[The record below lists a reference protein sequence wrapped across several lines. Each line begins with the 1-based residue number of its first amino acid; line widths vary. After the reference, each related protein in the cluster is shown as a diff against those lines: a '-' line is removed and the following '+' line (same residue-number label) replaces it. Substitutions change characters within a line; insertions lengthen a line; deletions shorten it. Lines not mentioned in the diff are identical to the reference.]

1 MDWIYVFQSSSKMVD
16 SIVKA
21 LADIKTMFEQH
32 WCQWRLVIQKCVESL
47 FILIYLRILFLRLDC
62 VHQYTMSDH
71 YFPEKQKSLATISNL
86 ISCICYLY
94 LPGEV
99 FCTQDLYKF
108 IWYREFIKWH
118 FTSFFFQNG
127 TGIIFV
133 LGTIEV
139 HVFKWDMCFDYFNKS
154 EKSKKCVKG

>member
-1 MDWIYVFQSSSKMVD
+1 MDWICVFQSSSKMVD

-47 FILIYLRILFLRLDC
+47 FILIYLRILFLHLDC

-118 FTSFFFQNG
+118 FTSFFFKMALA
-127 TGIIFV
+127 FFF

-139 HVFKWDMCFDYFNKS
+139 HVFKWDMF
-154 EKSKKCVKG
+154 

>member
-1 MDWIYVFQSSSKMVD
+1 MDWICVFQSSSKMVD

-21 LADIKTMFEQH
+21 LADIKTMFEKH

-47 FILIYLRILFLRLDC
+47 FILIYLRILFLHLDC

-71 YFPEKQKSLATISNL
+71 YFPEKQKSLLATISYL

-118 FTSFFFQNG
+118 FTSFFFKMALA
-127 TGIIFV
+127 FFF
-133 LGTIEV
+133 LGTTEV
-139 HVFKWDMCFDYFNKS
+139 HVFKWDMCFVYFNKS
-154 EKSKKCVKG
+154 EKSKNV

>member
-1 MDWIYVFQSSSKMVD
+1 MDWICVFQSSSKMVD

-32 WCQWRLVIQKCVESL
+32 WCQWRLVIQNCVESL
-47 FILIYLRILFLRLDC
+47 FILIYLRILFLHLDC
-62 VHQYTMSDH
+62 VHQYTCTMSDH
-71 YFPEKQKSLATISNL
+71 YFPEKQKSLLATISNL

-118 FTSFFFQNG
+118 FTSFFFKMALAFFILN
-127 TGIIFV
+127 
-133 LGTIEV
+133 
-139 HVFKWDMCFDYFNKS
+139 WYYWSPCF
-154 EKSKKCVKG
+154 

>member
-1 MDWIYVFQSSSKMVD
+1 MDGIDVFQSSSKMVD

-47 FILIYLRILFLRLDC
+47 FILIYLRILFLHLDC

-99 FCTQDLYKF
+99 HVFCTQDLYKF
-108 IWYREFIKWH
+108 MIQGIHKMTFYFFFSKWH
-118 FTSFFFQNG
+118 WHFFFL
-127 TGIIFV
+127 V
-133 LGTIEV
+133 LLKSMFLNET
-139 HVFKWDMCFDYFNKS
+139 CFNYFNKS
-154 EKSKKCVKG
+154 EKSKNV

>member
-21 LADIKTMFEQH
+21 LADIRTMFEQH
-32 WCQWRLVIQKCVESL
+32 WCQWRLVIQNCVESL
-47 FILIYLRILFLRLDC
+47 FILIYLRILFLHLDC

-94 LPGEV
+94 LPGGV

-118 FTSFFFQNG
+118 FTSFFFKMALAFFFLVLLKSMFLNE
-127 TGIIFV
+127 TCVLII
-133 LGTIEV
+133 LI
-139 HVFKWDMCFDYFNKS
+139 NQ
-154 EKSKKCVKG
+154 KKVKNV

>member
-1 MDWIYVFQSSSKMVD
+1 MDWIDVFQSSSKMVD

-21 LADIKTMFEQH
+21 LADIRTMFEQH
-32 WCQWRLVIQKCVESL
+32 WCQCGLVIPECVESL
-47 FILIYLRILFLRLDC
+47 FILIYLRILFLHLDC

-108 IWYREFIKWH
+108 MIQGIHKNDILLL
-118 FTSFFFQNG
+118 FFFKMALAFFILN
-127 TGIIFV
+127 
-133 LGTIEV
+133 
-139 HVFKWDMCFDYFNKS
+139 WYYWSPCF
-154 EKSKKCVKG
+154 

>member
-1 MDWIYVFQSSSKMVD
+1 MDWIYVYFQSSSKMVD

-32 WCQWRLVIQKCVESL
+32 WCQCGLVIQICVESL
-47 FILIYLRILFLRLDC
+47 FILIYLRILFLHLDC

-71 YFPEKQKSLATISNL
+71 YFPETQKSLATISNL
-86 ISCICYLY
+86 ISCICHLY

-108 IWYREFIKWH
+108 IWYREFIKMT
-118 FTSFFFQNG
+118 FYFFSFFKMALALFLFLVLLKSMFLNE
-127 TGIIFV
+127 TCVLIILINQKNV
-133 LGTIEV
+133 
-139 HVFKWDMCFDYFNKS
+139 
-154 EKSKKCVKG
+154 

>member
-47 FILIYLRILFLRLDC
+47 FILIYLRILFLHLDC

-71 YFPEKQKSLATISNL
+71 YFPEKQKSLLATISNL

-118 FTSFFFQNG
+118 FTSFFFKMALA
-127 TGIIFV
+127 FFF

>member
-1 MDWIYVFQSSSKMVD
+1 MDWICVFQSSSKMVD

-32 WCQWRLVIQKCVESL
+32 WCQCGLVIQKCVESL
-47 FILIYLRILFLRLDC
+47 FILIYLRILFLHLDC

-118 FTSFFFQNG
+118 FTSFFSKWHWHFLFLIG
-127 TGIIFV
+127 T
-133 LGTIEV
+133 TEV
-139 HVFKWDMCFDYFNKS
+139 HVFKWDMCFVYFNKS
-154 EKSKKCVKG
+154 EKSKNV

>member
-1 MDWIYVFQSSSKMVD
+1 MDWIDVFQSSSKMVD

-32 WCQWRLVIQKCVESL
+32 WCLWGLVIQKCVESL
-47 FILIYLRILFLRLDC
+47 FILIYLRILFLHLDC

-108 IWYREFIKWH
+108 MIQGIHKNDILLLL
-118 FTSFFFQNG
+118 FFKMALALFLFLVLLKSMFLNE
-127 TGIIFV
+127 TCVLII
-133 LGTIEV
+133 LI
-139 HVFKWDMCFDYFNKS
+139 NQ
-154 EKSKKCVKG
+154 KKVKNV

>member
-21 LADIKTMFEQH
+21 LADIRTMFEQH
-32 WCQWRLVIQKCVESL
+32 WCQCGLVIQKCVESL
-47 FILIYLRILFLRLDC
+47 FILIYLRILFLHLDC

-71 YFPEKQKSLATISNL
+71 YFPEKQKSLATIRNL

-94 LPGEV
+94 LSGEV

-108 IWYREFIKWH
+108 MIQGIHKMTFYFLFFSKWH
-118 FTSFFFQNG
+118 WHFLFW
-127 TGIIFV
+127 I
-133 LGTIEV
+133 GTIEV
-139 HVFKWDMCFDYFNKS
+139 HLFKWDMCFDYFNKS
-154 EKSKKCVKG
+154 EKSKNV

>member
-47 FILIYLRILFLRLDC
+47 FILIYLRILFLHLDC

-71 YFPEKQKSLATISNL
+71 YFPEKQKSLATIRNL

-94 LPGEV
+94 LSGEV

-108 IWYREFIKWH
+108 MIQGIHKMTFY
-118 FTSFFFQNG
+118 FFFFKMALAFFFLRVN
-127 TGIIFV
+127 F
-133 LGTIEV
+133 
-139 HVFKWDMCFDYFNKS
+139 FKWDMCFDYFNKS

>member
-47 FILIYLRILFLRLDC
+47 FILIYLRILFLHLDC

-71 YFPEKQKSLATISNL
+71 YFPEKQKSLATIRNL

-108 IWYREFIKWH
+108 MIQGIHKNDILLL
-118 FTSFFFQNG
+118 FFFKMALAFFILN
-127 TGIIFV
+127 
-133 LGTIEV
+133 
-139 HVFKWDMCFDYFNKS
+139 WYYWSPCF
-154 EKSKKCVKG
+154 

>member
-32 WCQWRLVIQKCVESL
+32 WCQWRLVIQNCVESL
-47 FILIYLRILFLRLDC
+47 FILIYLRILFLHLDC

-71 YFPEKQKSLATISNL
+71 YFPEKQKSLLATISNL

-108 IWYREFIKWH
+108 MIQGIHKMTFY
-118 FTSFFFQNG
+118 FFF
-127 TGIIFV
+127 FFKMALAFFF

>member
-1 MDWIYVFQSSSKMVD
+1 MVD

-47 FILIYLRILFLRLDC
+47 FILIYLRILFLHLDC

-108 IWYREFIKWH
+108 MIQGIHKNDILLF
-118 FTSFFFQNG
+118 FFFQNG

>member
-1 MDWIYVFQSSSKMVD
+1 MDWICVFQSSSKMVD

-32 WCQWRLVIQKCVESL
+32 WCQWRLVIQNCVESL
-47 FILIYLRILFLRLDC
+47 FILIYLRILFLHLDC

-71 YFPEKQKSLATISNL
+71 YFPEKQKSLLATISNL

-94 LPGEV
+94 LSGEV

-108 IWYREFIKWH
+108 MIQGIHKMTFY
-118 FTSFFFQNG
+118 FFF
-127 TGIIFV
+127 
-133 LGTIEV
+133 
-139 HVFKWDMCFDYFNKS
+139 FKMALAFFILNWYYWSPCF
-154 EKSKKCVKG
+154 

>member
-21 LADIKTMFEQH
+21 LADIRTMFEQH

-127 TGIIFV
+127 TGIFFFLV
-133 LGTIEV
+133 LWLNETCVLIILI
-139 HVFKWDMCFDYFNKS
+139 NQ
-154 EKSKKCVKG
+154 KKVKNV